1 MCHIFQTLDLSFN
14 FLSGVSLLAL
24 GVLPALK
31 ELRLTGNNLVA
42 LPVDMSRLY
51 SIANEDRYIH
61 GKILLLLWHVPDHG
75 LNTRPPSSRARYPAL
90 ERLWLDDNKL
100 TDQTTF
106 ATLAGLRRCAT
117 RPLLFNAKQNSI
129 I

>member
-1 MCHIFQTLDLSFN
+1 MYIRVCHIFQTLDLSFN

-61 GKILLLLWHVPDHG
+61 GKILLLLWHVPDRGFFKHTSSQLPG
-75 LNTRPPSSRARYPAL
+75 PLPSLGASV
-90 ERLWLDDNKL
+90 
-100 TDQTTF
+100 
-106 ATLAGLRRCAT
+106 AGRQQAD
-117 RPLLFNAKQNSI
+117 
-129 I
+129 